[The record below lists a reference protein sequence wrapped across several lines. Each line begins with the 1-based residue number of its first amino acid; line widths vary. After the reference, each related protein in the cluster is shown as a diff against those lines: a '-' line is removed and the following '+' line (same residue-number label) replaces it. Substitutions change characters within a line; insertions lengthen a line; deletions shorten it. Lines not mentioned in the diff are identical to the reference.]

1 MGKKLTYLILWLLL
15 GLSTWRG
22 AGFCGEAA
30 AVLEESGDGEVPE
43 SLYLGVP
50 REPDLLL
57 VRRGFAVGYS
67 NKYRQAVWVSYILS
81 AENLA
86 LPQLKRGGKF
96 QADPAV
102 RRDPVHSGEYV
113 RSGFDRGHL
122 APAADMTYS
131 FETMRNSFY
140 MTNISPQLPACN
152 RGIWKRLETQ
162 VRRWAVREGE
172 LYVITGP
179 IFDRKP
185 VRMGRRGLPVPAA
198 FYKVILDLSP
208 PRKMIAFIIPNAGSR
223 RRLPGFVTTVDA
235 VEALTGCDFFANL
248 DDEEEEALESV
259 SEFSAWN

>member
-1 MGKKLTYLILWLLL
+1 MRKFFTYLLLPFVLLL
-15 GLSTWRG
+15 TVCFGGT
-22 AGFCGEAA
+22 E
-30 AVLEESGDGEVPE
+30 VVNDVDGQVQE
-43 SLYLGVP
+43 SLYLGIP

-57 VRRGFAVGYS
+57 ARRGFAVGYS
-67 NKYRQAVWVSYILS
+67 RKYRQAVWVSYVLS
-81 AENLA
+81 AEHLA
-86 LPQLKRGGKF
+86 LPQLKRTAKF
-96 QADPAV
+96 RSDPAV
-102 RRDPVHSGEYV
+102 RRDPVSSKEYD

-140 MTNISPQLPACN
+140 MTNISPQLPGCN

-162 VRRWAVREGE
+162 VRRWALKEGE

-185 VRMGRRGLPVPAA
+185 PRMGRRGLPVPTA
-198 FYKVILDLSP
+198 FYKVILDLTP

-223 RRLPGFVTTVDA
+223 RRLTSFVTTVDT
-235 VEALTGCDFFANL
+235 VEELTGCDFFGNL
-248 DDEEEEALESV
+248 DDAEEEALESV

>member
-1 MGKKLTYLILWLLL
+1 MRKFFTYLLLPFALLL
-15 GLSTWRG
+15 SVCFGG
-22 AGFCGEAA
+22 AE
-30 AVLEESGDGEVPE
+30 VVNETDDSVPE
-43 SLYLGVP
+43 SLYLGIP

-67 NKYRQAVWVSYILS
+67 DRYRQAVWVSYILS
-81 AENLA
+81 ADHLA
-86 LPQLKRGGKF
+86 LPQLKRGVKF
-96 QADPAV
+96 QVDPAV
-102 RRDPVHSGEYV
+102 RRAPVRSREYD

-140 MTNISPQLPACN
+140 MTNISPQLPGCN

-162 VRRWAVREGE
+162 VRRWALKEGE

-185 VRMGRRGLPVPAA
+185 KRMGRRGIPVPTA
-198 FYKVILDLSP
+198 FYKVILDLTP
-208 PRKMIAFIIPNAGSR
+208 PRKMIAFIIPNEGSK

-235 VEALTGCDFFANL
+235 VEALTGCDFFGNL
-248 DDEEEEALESV
+248 EDGEEEALESV
-259 SEFSAWN
+259 SDFSAWN